1 MEDSAVLGSASS
13 LARNAEMDFAGAS
26 GLAPGVEPSLSAQA
40 GVETTASTATT
51 ATTDPRAAWRDLR
64 GRWDQPLRSSA
75 VKSS

>member
-13 LARNAEMDFAGAS
+13 LARNAEMDLASAS

-40 GVETTASTATT
+40 SVETPATT
-51 ATTDPRAAWRDLR
+51 ATTDPRVAWRDLR